1 VTEQASSIPL
11 SAPATSSSRPSTD
24 LPTPGRALAIGAH
37 SDDVEFG
44 CGGTLAKWAA
54 AGAAVHLLVLTD
66 GSKGTWDPD
75 ADLTELVATRRREQ
89 EAAASELGLTGV
101 EILDIP
107 DGELQSGIAERA
119 RVVAAIRR
127 IRPDLVLGH
136 DPWKRY
142 RLHPDHRH
150 AGWLVLDG
158 VVAARDHH
166 YFPDQGLPAHR
177 PERILLFEAEEVDH
191 LERVGPELDAKV
203 RALLCHRSQWRSTMG
218 IEPEG
223 RHRAAE
229 QAAFEARVRDE
240 AEAEAAGRGPGI
252 GPAEGFKLIDKV

>member
-1 VTEQASSIPL
+1 V
-11 SAPATSSSRPSTD
+11 
-24 LPTPGRALAIGAH
+24 LAIGAH

-54 AGAAVHLLVLTD
+54 AGTAVHLLVLTD

-75 ADLTELVATRRREQ
+75 ADLTALVATRRREQ
-89 EAAASELGLTGV
+89 EEAAAELGVKGV

-107 DGELQSGIAERA
+107 DGELQSGLHERA
-119 RVVAAIRR
+119 LVVAAIRR
-127 IRPDLVLGH
+127 TRPDVVLGH

-166 YFPDQGLPAHR
+166 YFPEQGLPAHR
-177 PERILLFEAEEVDH
+177 PARVLLFEAEVVDH
-191 LERVGPELDAKV
+191 LERVGPALDAKV
-203 RALLCHRSQWRSTMG
+203 RALLRHHSQWRSTMG

-223 RHRAAE
+223 PHRAAE
-229 QAAFEARVRDE
+229 QAAFEARVRGEADE
-240 AEAEAAGRGPGI
+240 AGRGAGI